1 MTSGGAPAVETGLAA
16 LRAGIAD
23 YYTSKL
29 RRFGATPPGVDWSC
43 QATQQMRFVQLLR
56 LCDFADRFQLDDLGC
71 GYGAL
76 LDYLLWRHP
85 SCAVDYLGIDLSAA
99 MVRRAR
105 TMFRHHPGARFVI
118 GHVSPRIADYSVA
131 SGIFNVQLDQPRAAW
146 EGFIADTLQHLYGAS
161 RRGFAINFIACPGGG
176 QTPRPGL
183 YVTEPLPWAEYCAS
197 RFEATVEVIKD
208 YGLREFSLLVR
219 RRSVT
224 VDSQCAPRPGLQQ

>member
-1 MTSGGAPAVETGLAA
+1 MASSAAPAVETGLAA

-29 RRFGATPPGVDWSC
+29 RRFGATPLGVDWSC
-43 QATQQMRFVQLLR
+43 QATQQMRFAQLLR
-56 LCDFADRFQLDDLGC
+56 IGDLADRVQLDDLGC

-85 SCAVDYLGIDLSAA
+85 GCAVDYLGIDVSAA

-105 TMFRHHPGARFVI
+105 TMFRHHPGARFVV
-118 GHVSPRIADYSVA
+118 GHASPRIADYSVA

-146 EGFIADTLQHLYGAS
+146 ESFIAETLQHLYSRS
-161 RRGFAINFIACPGGG
+161 RRGYAVNFIARPSGG

-183 YVTEPLPWAEYCAS
+183 YVTEPKQWAAFCAS
-197 RFEATVEVIKD
+197 RFDASVEVIED

-224 VDSQCAPRPGLQQ
+224 IDSECAPRPGLQQ